1 MEADRVEEPKYK
13 NFVPEFL
20 ERIQTTVDEY
30 LDTDDIHTAFV
41 YLVAELFESTRD
53 DQFTYTDG
61 SKDGGIDFFI
71 QDGNTYSIY
80 QCKCPDYDHIEGSST
95 PRKFDKA
102 AVQETLTGINTI
114 LDENGSYDLKPAI
127 ARLRTDYQRDRR
139 AEYTEAPVVTVNLA
153 VFGELSQA
161 AQDLFNAERERLKA
175 QDIDFNLYTWKDI
188 YEALHELELVE
199 VKDMKIELN
208 YHERSKEV
216 LSHDNYLYMLAYAK
230 DFYNAWRKY
239 EWNLFDLN
247 VRLQIHGSQIN
258 KRIIASLKKA
268 KSQKIFHHLNNG
280 ITITCKS
287 YKFDDANKLIRLIDP
302 QIINGC
308 QTVCAIRDAYNDL
321 SPQEQK
327 IFDENTR
334 IQVKVIANTDPE
346 FIGQIVI
353 TTNDQ
358 NPMAPRNLKSNSA
371 EQKKIQAD
379 FRIHADKWFY
389 ERKEGEWKSLV
400 SSASKIN
407 WFRKADYVYI
417 PQKRYRVI
425 DNELLAKIWFS
436 WIGNSNKVVQGGLD
450 FFNNDDIY
458 NTIFRSVPKSDFWDE
473 FRTNVYFSPRGELFS
488 PGTPTTHQ
496 YLLAYLTYQV
506 IINNRLSSKRNREE
520 ALARGVMKNELK
532 VDNTGKIISPKEA
545 QDFYLANDDEYKLNS
560 MINNM
565 SDIMVELYSFL
576 LTRRYG
582 EFDSSKSK
590 LLLEIDE
597 VAMFRKSNFLVEC
610 LPTEVQDGSKIFG
623 PIYAFLK
630 YIMQQYA
637 VMYQAEIAA
646 SPRFKSYL
654 FNRRVVHQ
662 LKELIVKKDQS
673 IIVLD
678 ESWKP
683 AGKTF
688 LNSLPNI

>member
-1 MEADRVEEPKYK
+1 MEANRVEEPNYK

-20 ERIQTTVDEY
+20 ERIQATVDEY

-41 YLVAELFESTRD
+41 YLVAELFESTRED
-53 DQFTYTDG
+53 KFVYTDG

-80 QCKCPDYDHIEGSST
+80 QCKCPEYDQVEGST
-95 PRKFDKA
+95 IPRKFDKA
-102 AVQETLTGINTI
+102 AVQETITGITTI
-114 LDENGSYDLKPAI
+114 IDEDASFDLKPQI

-139 AEYTEAPVVTVNLA
+139 AEFSDPPVVTVNLA
-153 VFGELSQA
+153 VFGELTQA
-161 AQDLFNAERERLKA
+161 AQDLFLAERERLKA
-175 QDIDFNLYTWKDI
+175 QDIDFNLFTWKETYKAMHALDI
-188 YEALHELELVE
+188 AE
-199 VKDMKIELN
+199 VKDMKIELTYQDRN
-208 YHERSKEV
+208 KEV
-216 LSHDNYLYMLAYAK
+216 LSHDNYAYMLAYAK

-247 VRLQIHGSQIN
+247 VRLQIHNSQIN
-258 KRIIASLKKA
+258 KRIIASLKKS

-280 ITITCKS
+280 ITIVCRS
-287 YKFDDANKLIRLIDP
+287 YKFDNAKKLIRLEEP

-308 QTVCAIRDAYNDL
+308 QTVCAIRDAYEDL
-321 SPQEQK
+321 APHEQK
-327 IFDENTR
+327 MFEENTR
-334 IQVKVIANTDPE
+334 IQVKVIANVDPE
-346 FIGQIVI
+346 FVGQIVI

-379 FRIHADKWFY
+379 FRQLADKWFY

-407 WFRKADYVYI
+407 WFRKSDYVYN
-417 PQKRYRVI
+417 PQKKYRVMYN
-425 DNELLAKIWFS
+425 DLLARIWFS
-436 WIGNSNKVVQGGLD
+436 WVGNSSKVTQGGLD
-450 FFNNDDIY
+450 YFDNDEIY
-458 NTIFRSVPKSDFWDE
+458 NMIFRSIPKPDFWDE
-473 FRTNVYFSPRGELFS
+473 FRTNVYFDPREDLFS

-506 IINNRLSSKRNREE
+506 ISNKRLSSKRNRED
-520 ALARGVMKNELK
+520 ALARGVQKNKLK
-532 VDNTGKIISPKEA
+532 VDNTGKIISSKDV
-545 QDFYLANDDEYKLNS
+545 QNTYLAEDNEYKLNN

-565 SDIMVELYSFL
+565 NDIFVELFSFL

-582 EFDSSKSK
+582 ELDLNKSK

-597 VAMFRKSNFLVEC
+597 IKDFRKSNFQKEH
-610 LPTEVQDGSKIFG
+610 LPSEIQDGGKIFG
-623 PIYAFLK
+623 PIYEFIK
-630 YIMQQYA
+630 YCMQQYA
-637 VMYQAEIAA
+637 VIYQAEIAA

-654 FNRRVVHQ
+654 FNRKVVHQ
-662 LKELIVKKDQS
+662 LKELIVKRDQA
-673 IIVLD
+673 IEILD
-678 ESWKP
+678 EPWKP

-688 LNSLPNI
+688 LDSLPSI